1 MQLEAK
7 QAKYELAKKTFV
19 GNIKHLLMD
28 AIRQNVCLQCL
39 LIKNIFLLAQTKEN
53 LNTSDKS
60 CQNASLKT

>member
-7 QAKYELAKKTFV
+7 QVNMNSQKTLE
-19 GNIKHLLMD
+19 GNIKHFFMD
-28 AIRQNVCLQCL
+28 GIRQNVCLQCL

-60 CQNASLKT
+60 CQNVSLKT